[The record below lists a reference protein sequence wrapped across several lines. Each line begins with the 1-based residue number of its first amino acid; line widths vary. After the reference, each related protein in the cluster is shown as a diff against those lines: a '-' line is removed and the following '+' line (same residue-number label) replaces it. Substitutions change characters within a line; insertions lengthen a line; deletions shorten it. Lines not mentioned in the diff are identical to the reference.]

1 VRFIHYQVTA
11 GPGDTIQVTLDAQA
25 NVWLM
30 DTINYQKYRR
40 GKGYTGTGGL
50 CEKSP
55 VDFRPSQHGVW
66 HVIIDLA
73 GKPGEVVSSVKVIR

>member
-30 DTINYQKYRR
+30 DTINYQKYRM
-40 GKGYTGTGGL
+40 G
-50 CEKSP
+50 
-55 VDFRPSQHGVW
+55 
-66 HVIIDLA
+66 
-73 GKPGEVVSSVKVIR
+73 KVIPVPAVSAKNHLSISAPLSMGYGM